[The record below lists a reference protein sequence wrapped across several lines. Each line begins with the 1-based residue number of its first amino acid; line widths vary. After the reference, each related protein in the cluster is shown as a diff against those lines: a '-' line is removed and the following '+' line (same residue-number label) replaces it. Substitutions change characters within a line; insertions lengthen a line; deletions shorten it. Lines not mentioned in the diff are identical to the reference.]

1 VLLSELKI
9 KKEKLTKQNE
19 IGLIKKKQV
28 KIKKEKPKK
37 HPKRNNNT
45 LTLTTHPY
53 NSNQSLLYPTENFHV
68 LSDFAESN
76 LSQLSMIENILFN
89 LNEDESQWDV
99 ESNKLE
105 IQKESTEFDYYYTLQ
120 MKKSKD
126 KEMKTN
132 LEKNYISVMRPYLKL
147 EVANDIMENK
157 YSMNEYGL
165 KNGDIIH
172 VPFSENE
179 KRILEVQKSLNNI
192 QK

>member
-1 VLLSELKI
+1 
-9 KKEKLTKQNE
+9 
-19 IGLIKKKQV
+19 
-28 KIKKEKPKK
+28 
-37 HPKRNNNT
+37 
-45 LTLTTHPY
+45 
-53 NSNQSLLYPTENFHV
+53 LYPTENFHT
-68 LSDFAESN
+68 LSDFTESN

-89 LNEDESQWDV
+89 LNEDESQWEF

-105 IQKESTEFDYYYTLQ
+105 IQKEKTEFDYYYTLE
-120 MKKSKD
+120 MSKSKNN
-126 KEMKTN
+126 EMKRN

-157 YSMNEYGL
+157 YSMNELGL

-179 KRILEVQKSLNNI
+179 KKILCSQKTLEKI

>member
-1 VLLSELKI
+1 
-9 KKEKLTKQNE
+9 
-19 IGLIKKKQV
+19 
-28 KIKKEKPKK
+28 
-37 HPKRNNNT
+37 
-45 LTLTTHPY
+45 
-53 NSNQSLLYPTENFHV
+53 LYPTENFHT
-68 LSDFAESN
+68 LSDFTESN

-89 LNEDESQWDV
+89 LNEDESQWEF

-105 IQKESTEFDYYYTLQ
+105 IQKEKTEFDYYYTLE
-120 MKKSKD
+120 MSKSKNN
-126 KEMKTN
+126 EMKRN

-157 YSMNEYGL
+157 YSMNELGL

-179 KRILEVQKSLNNI
+179 KKILCSQKSLEKI